1 MEIIVFIIL
10 LVGFVLLYMV
20 MNVSLLWT
28 ILILI
33 LACLIYISLRYPR
46 GKEDWTQPLGANLYL
61 LIMAIVIMFIFLSV
75 NPGNIHILDSD
86 ITYRMPSDPSWTPEW
101 SWVVQLDAPILVL
114 SMIFITMMF
123 LIILGM
129 LIPSIQDL
137 RNETGTGEEKPKVGM
152 GA

>member
-1 MEIIVFIIL
+1 
-10 LVGFVLLYMV
+10 
-20 MNVSLLWT
+20 
-28 ILILI
+28 
-33 LACLIYISLRYPR
+33 
-46 GKEDWTQPLGANLYL
+46 
-61 LIMAIVIMFIFLSV
+61 MFIFLSV

-101 SWVVQLDAPILVL
+101 SWVVQLDAPVLVL

-129 LIPSIQDL
+129 LIPSIQEL
-137 RNETGTGEEKPKVGM
+137 RKEVTTGEEKPKIGM